1 MTDSASTP
9 NVEELAENL
18 HQLGFTG
25 YEARVY
31 LKLLKAYPVTAYEIA
46 KQTGLPRANVYN
58 ALATLER
65 KAAVQPVNENPVR
78 YVPVDPR
85 QLLGRIQRETA
96 ARCDS
101 LAEQL
106 AAIQEPVSTEFVWT
120 LSGDAQIHAKMSA
133 IIEEARKHIW
143 IKGGHHLL
151 KDHLA
156 ELQAAAERGVNV
168 LVVLF
173 GDADELRLYD
183 FGPNA
188 KAYLHEGSG
197 GKVGLSEWL
206 VTMTR
211 DFEEALTATTGTA
224 GHGVF
229 TRSRPVV
236 ILAESLIRHEIYL
249 AEIFAQLAAELE
261 SRFGPALYGLRR
273 KYLPDDQVR
282 DLAQRIGQAAA
293 AQSDAPDRPPPAP
306 ALNSN

>member
-1 MTDSASTP
+1 MTQLSATP
-9 NVEELAENL
+9 DAEALAESL

-25 YEARVY
+25 YEARIYV
-31 LKLLKAYPVTAYEIA
+31 KLLKAYPVTAYEIA

-96 ARCDS
+96 TRCDS
-101 LAEQL
+101 LVEQL

-133 IIEEARKHIW
+133 IIQQARKHVW

-151 KDHLA
+151 KGHLG
-156 ELQAAAERGVNV
+156 ELLEAAGRGVNV
-168 LVVLF
+168 MVILF
-173 GDADELRLYD
+173 GDAEELKLYE
-183 FGPNA
+183 FGPTA

-211 DFEEALTATTGTA
+211 DFEEALTATTGAA

-236 ILAESLIRHEIYL
+236 TLAESLIRHEIYL
-249 AEIFAQLAAELE
+249 AEIFSQFATELE

-273 KYLPDDQVR
+273 KYLPEEQVR
-282 DLAQRIGQAAA
+282 DLALRTGQALVEEDAKSGEQQLPAA
-293 AQSDAPDRPPPAP
+293 A
-306 ALNSN
+306 